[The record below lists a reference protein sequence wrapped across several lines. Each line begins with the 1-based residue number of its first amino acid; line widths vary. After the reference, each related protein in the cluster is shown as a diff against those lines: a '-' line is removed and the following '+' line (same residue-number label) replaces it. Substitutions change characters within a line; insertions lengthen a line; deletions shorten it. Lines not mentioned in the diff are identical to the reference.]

1 MLLVLLASLAYAQH
15 IIFQDDFNAGE
26 INAQLWEKSDVAKI
40 VPCPGTTNDYCVNI
54 VRKSYG
60 GGLKSMPFG
69 IEMEQDVTIEFK
81 YLTKSTPN
89 RGVHSGLFVGYT
101 DNTDDKKSGFCWF
114 ASGYSYYSDFFNQTS
129 QKTDQAYLCPNDE
142 SVLIQDLLNDWK
154 TIKYTIPSKTLK
166 TKNQSLLS
174 LVFQDFVN
182 ENTEGAYYI
191 TKILVYYNKNCTAK
205 CEKCTTFYDCTS
217 CQDPYRWLEGK
228 CYKSDCGDSL
238 ELSIPYSK
246 DSLVESSTSTTYSA
260 TIKIP
265 GYDFQ
270 ACWPAQWVTLGM
282 EDGKFTEL
290 IFSYETASTAKLI
303 LNQYNM
309 TTANCKQHDNSNIF
323 TCSFHFNVHF
333 NEQIMYE
340 RNWTATI
347 DYSKSSITSLQVPP
361 KTLNPPALVIT
372 IEQQLDYCEN
382 ANDCQWTTG
391 KITLVLNQ
399 KFKVR
404 LTIKDSNLKNWKL
417 EQGYVKLQGTG
428 TLVNLPILETVIG
441 EGEIIYTVRLAIKGE
456 KGNGLAVTAK
466 IINPNAAGS
475 RRRRALQENTS
486 SQLAVGNLNGTQIT
500 FKSRQLVIED
510 DPEFSQLILMPLLL
524 FAILGF

>member
-1 MLLVLLASLAYAQH
+1 MLLLLLASLTYAQH
-15 IIFQDDFNAGE
+15 IIFQDDFNAGQ
-26 INAQLWEKSDVAKI
+26 INAELWEKYDVAKI

-54 VRKSYG
+54 FKQSFG
-60 GGLKSMPFG
+60 SGLKSKPFG

-101 DNTDDKKSGFCWF
+101 DNTEDKKSGYCWF

-129 QKTDQAYLCPNDE
+129 QKTDAAYLCSKDE

-154 TIKYTIPSKTLK
+154 TIKYTIPSATLK
-166 TKNQSLLS
+166 NKNQSLLS

-182 ENTEGAYYI
+182 ENSEGAYYI

-228 CYKSDCGDSL
+228 CYKGECGTSL
-238 ELSIPYSK
+238 EQSIPYQK
-246 DSLVESSTSTTYSA
+246 DTLLESSTSTTYSA

-270 ACWPAQWVTLGM
+270 ACWPAQWVTLGY

-290 IFSYETASTAKLI
+290 KFSYETASTAKLI
-303 LNQYNM
+303 LDQQSM
-309 TTANCKQHDNSNIF
+309 TNANCKQHENSNIF

-372 IEQQLDYCEN
+372 IEYKLDYCEN
-382 ANDCQWTTG
+382 VNDCQWTTD

-399 KFKVR
+399 R
-404 LTIKDSNLKNWKL
+404 LKILRNGKM
-417 EQGYVKLQGTG
+417 EQGYVKLWETG

-466 IINPNAAGS
+466 IINPNSAGS
-475 RRRRALQENTS
+475 GRRRVLEENTN
-486 SQLAVGNLNGTQIT
+486 SQLAVGNLNGNLIT
-500 FKSRQLVIED
+500 YKSRQLVIEN

-524 FAILGF
+524 IAILGF